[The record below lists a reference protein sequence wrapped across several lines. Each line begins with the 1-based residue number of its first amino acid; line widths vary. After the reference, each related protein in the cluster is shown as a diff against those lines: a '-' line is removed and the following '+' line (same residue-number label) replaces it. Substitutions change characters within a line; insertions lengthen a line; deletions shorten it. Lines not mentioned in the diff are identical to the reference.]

1 MVEDKITKMKET
13 LRLMSL
19 SREAYAASYFIM
31 QAFMAVISGIIVGA
45 FLFGSESIWPG
56 PTTEER

>member
-1 MVEDKITKMKET
+1 MVEDKNTKMKET

-19 SREAYAASYFIM
+19 SREAYASSYFIM

-45 FLFGSESIWPG
+45 FIFGNEVIWPG